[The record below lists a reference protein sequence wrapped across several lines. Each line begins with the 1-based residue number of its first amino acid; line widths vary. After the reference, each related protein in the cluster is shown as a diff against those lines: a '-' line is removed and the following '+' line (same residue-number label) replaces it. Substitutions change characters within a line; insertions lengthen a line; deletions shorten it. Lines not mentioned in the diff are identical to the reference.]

1 MTGLGVQYDNETYS
15 SPRRKNMELRRNDKL
30 INTDYY
36 KELKEISDKAMAQMY
51 ENNHNNW
58 TGD

>member
-1 MTGLGVQYDNETYS
+1 MNA
-15 SPRRKNMELRRNDKL
+15 
-30 INTDYY
+30 DYY
-36 KELKEISDKAMAQMY
+36 KEMKEISDKAMASMY